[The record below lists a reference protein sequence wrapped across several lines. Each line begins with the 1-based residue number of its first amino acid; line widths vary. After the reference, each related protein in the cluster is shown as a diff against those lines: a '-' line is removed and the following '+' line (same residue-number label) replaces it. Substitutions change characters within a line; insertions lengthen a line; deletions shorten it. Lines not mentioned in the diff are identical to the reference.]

1 MGIAYEAAR
10 FRVIRQMSDGIKVAT
25 NFVQSL
31 ALTSVQMVGY
41 MQNTSLVPDK
51 QVPCMAAGLPHF
63 SNDYMRCWGRDVFIA
78 FRGLLIVTGR
88 YDDAKQHIL
97 GFAKTLK
104 HGLILIYWMLDV
116 ILVIMLEM
124 QHGFLTS
131 DSRICYLCS

>member
-1 MGIAYEAAR
+1 MLFKRKAPYFLRPHYFALIMGIAYEAAR
-10 FRVIRQMSDGIKVAT
+10 FRVLRQMSDGIKVAT

-104 HGLILIYWMLDV
+104 HGLIPIY
-116 ILVIMLEM
+116 
-124 QHGFLTS
+124 
-131 DSRICYLCS
+131 